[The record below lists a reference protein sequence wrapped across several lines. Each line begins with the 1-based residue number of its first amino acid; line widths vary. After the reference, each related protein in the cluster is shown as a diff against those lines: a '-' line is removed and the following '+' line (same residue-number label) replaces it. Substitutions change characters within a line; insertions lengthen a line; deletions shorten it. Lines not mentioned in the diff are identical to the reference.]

1 MRSILFGLLYQFVV
15 AVGLVW
21 IAEVARDANSVIK
34 ANVMLIV
41 AGIFAFLILLS
52 FALVCRT
59 EFSALSRSDVFH
71 LGFGAI
77 LILVVGE
84 SVYLTGLSGSNA
96 TTMAYTCLAFP
107 AICLTLDVAMRR
119 IPLSSVTLRDCAG
132 IVFLAIG
139 FALIASRSNA

>member
-34 ANVMLIV
+34 ENVMLIV

-139 FALIASRSNA
+139 FALIASRSNT